1 MNKKIVK
8 ITSTLLLGT
17 MIAYTTPI
25 FAFSKEENV
34 YSKMNANGDVYKTI
48 VSTHLVNGDKEEI
61 LKDLTDLI
69 NIENVSG
76 DETFSQ
82 DGDNL
87 IWNANG
93 ADIYYQGETEKQ
105 LPIKCKISYELD
117 GKEILAEDLVGKA
130 GKVKIKIEY
139 ENLDSH
145 MIYVNGRKTTMYTP
159 FAVACGTVFS
169 NTENSNIEITNGKVI
184 NDGTKTMVLGIA
196 LPGMQ
201 ESLNISSKDIEI
213 PSSIEI
219 TMETTKYEQNNI
231 ITFITPKIT
240 ENSFSFDKLNTL
252 YSKINEIQQASKS
265 IEDGANALKEG
276 TEGFSQ
282 KSQEFNGAMKQLEE
296 GVTKANSSYSEI
308 NNGINTLDSKSTELK
323 SGANK
328 LNAGVDKVSSGLNEL
343 STGVVEGKA
352 QATSALEESAKT
364 LSAGIDKII
373 AGKNTETETI
383 KKQVIEAPNAQL
395 KKGLTTTTKDANGNV
410 SLSVGDGAK
419 QLAAGTLEAILKDST
434 FTTSTGINL
443 TDAQKTALVQ
453 TLSAKM
459 DTSKLN
465 AGIESAIDGM
475 TKKQETGLDL
485 INNAGLDANGNI
497 KAGSTEKDLGVKA
510 GLTSLKS
517 QAGTSINDGIKQI
530 SDGFDSITN
539 GVTELSNGTKTLKAG
554 TTELYKGTVAL
565 KTGTAQLNTGSNQM
579 KDGLN
584 TLETSTKM
592 LSSANDQLT
601 QASVTIKE
609 GAFELA
615 TGVEQFNTEA
625 INKICNYI
633 NSDVKDIAARAE
645 KLQELAENY
654 EGIAKSNEDENKET
668 KFIIVTDSLKVK
680 DEEAKENN

>member
-117 GKEILAEDLVGKA
+117 GKEISAEDLVGKA

-145 MIYVNGRKTTMYTP
+145 MVYVNGRKTTMYTP

-213 PSSIEI
+213 PSSVEI
-219 TMETTKYEQNNI
+219 TMKTTKYEQNNI
-231 ITFITPKIT
+231 ITFVTPKIT
-240 ENSFSFDKLNTL
+240 EDSFSFDKLNTL
-252 YSKINEIQQASKS
+252 YSKVNEIQQASKS

-276 TEGFSQ
+276 TEEFSQ

-343 STGVVEGKA
+343 STGVTEGKT

-395 KKGLTTTTKDANGNV
+395 KKGLTT
-410 SLSVGDGAK
+410 SVGDGAK
-419 QLAAGTLEAILKDST
+419 QLAAGTLEGILKDST
-434 FTTSTGINL
+434 FAASTGINL
-443 TDAQKTALVQ
+443 TDAQIAKLVQ
-453 TLSAKM
+453 TLSTKM

-465 AGIESAIDGM
+465 AGIENAIDGM
-475 TKKQETGLDL
+475 TKQQEAGLDL

-510 GLTSLKS
+510 GLTSLKA

-565 KTGTAQLNTGSNQM
+565 KAGTSQLNTGSSQM